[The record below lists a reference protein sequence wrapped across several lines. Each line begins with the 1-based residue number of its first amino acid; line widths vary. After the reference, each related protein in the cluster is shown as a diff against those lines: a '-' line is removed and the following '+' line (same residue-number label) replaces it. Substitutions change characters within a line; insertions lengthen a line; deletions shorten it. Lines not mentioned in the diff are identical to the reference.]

1 MTKSLQ
7 DTIIIIITILFFI
20 YIIHYLYMVN
30 KSNNTSHFTNTAGGF
45 TVDAVITYVDGSDPI
60 WLAEK
65 QKFPK
70 NPDETA
76 NSRNIWRWETNGE
89 AKQCIKLIKRNAPFF
104 RKIFL
109 VMSGPSQIPK
119 WLDEVRK
126 IEPKIPIEV
135 MYHHQ
140 FYKSK
145 QDLPTYN
152 SLSIEANMHRI
163 PGLSEYFVYF
173 NDDCFISNKVS
184 VSDFIDPANG
194 KLLIQLEDEASA
206 KRGTPGVAEIGFFSA
221 WKNTHKMLDTLFPL
235 SAKENR
241 KMIRH
246 IPQIQ
251 RKSTHAKL
259 HELFPK
265 NFETTSS
272 SKFRNTKCNL
282 SSAGFAEYYELYT
295 GTGRP
300 YKNTYVQAFISNDT
314 NRNKGF
320 LDKFKTKKPQ
330 FLNIQ
335 NTVTN
340 NELAKK
346 QLRDFINLLG

>member
-1 MTKSLQ
+1 
-7 DTIIIIITILFFI
+7 
-20 YIIHYLYMVN
+20 MVN
-30 KSNNTSHFTNTAGGF
+30 KPNSTTSHFTNSTSGLV
-45 TVDAVITYVDGSDPI
+45 VDAVITYVDGSDPV
-60 WLAEK
+60 WAAEK

-109 VMSGPSQIPK
+109 VMSGPTQIPK
-119 WLDEVRK
+119 WLEEVRA
-126 IEPKIPIEV
+126 IEPKIPIEI

-140 FYKSK
+140 FYENKGN
-145 QDLPTYN
+145 LPTYN
-152 SLSIEANMHRI
+152 SLSIEANMYRI

-184 VSDFIDPANG
+184 VNDFIDPSG
-194 KLLIQLEDEASA
+194 KLLIQLEDQATA
-206 KRGTPGVAEIGFFSA
+206 NRGTPGVAEIGFFSA
-221 WKNTHKMLDTLFPL
+221 WKNTHKMLDTLFPA
-235 SAKENR
+235 SANEKR
-241 KMIRH
+241 KFIRH

-251 RKSTHAKL
+251 RKSTHRKL
-259 HELFPK
+259 HELFPN
-265 NFETTSS
+265 NFAVTSS
-272 SKFRNTKCNL
+272 SRFRNIKCNL

-295 GTGRP
+295 GGGKP

-320 LDKFKTKKPQ
+320 LAKFIEKKPQ

-346 QLRDFINLLG
+346 QLQHFINLLG